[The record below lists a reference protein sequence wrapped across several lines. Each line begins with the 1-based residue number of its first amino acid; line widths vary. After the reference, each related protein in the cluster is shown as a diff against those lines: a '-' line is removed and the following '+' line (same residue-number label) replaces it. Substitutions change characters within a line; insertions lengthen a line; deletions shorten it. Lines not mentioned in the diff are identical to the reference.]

1 MSRSRPN
8 FLDMANK
15 NRSARLGGI
24 LIGTAIGAV
33 AGLLT
38 APRKGQETR
47 QLLKKTADAVPEI
60 AEDIASSVRLQA
72 DRLSEVALDNWYDT
86 LDRLQAAISAGVV
99 ASQAAR
105 QGDILD
111 NDREPDAIS
120 TSDSADYTP

>member
-1 MSRSRPN
+1 
-8 FLDMANK
+8 MANK